1 MSLKNTVALGH
12 VKDPVITRLNNKIL
26 TFAPAVKETE
36 RLEER
41 KKKHETLCPCL
52 AQNRGITCSPI
63 NLFAECLLTPFALLL
78 CF

>member
-36 RLEER
+36 RLEEI
-41 KKKHETLCPCL
+41 KKKNTKH
-52 AQNRGITCSPI
+52 
-63 NLFAECLLTPFALLL
+63 FAPALRRTGGLHVAL
-78 CF
+78 